1 MRVPPKDSQFSWL
14 DLNLNLNLN
23 ADIDVEPLAFC
34 HLVNDPLAREPLAR
48 DHIEQGA
55 HAEELLVKELS
66 LEELSLKEL
75 VPNAPLEGPLFMGLA
90 ARIGWKEMF
99 IFLAV
104 LLAHLVLLAFLSWQ
118 FKGPYLAQESI
129 KRDKQAIS
137 AYMLTQAEFDA
148 MKAKSRPAEVP
159 VKALLTS
166 EPKQDTLNQ
175 RGERTED
182 NLASVPAQQ
191 SDSLTE
197 LNPEKEASATQ
208 VTRFQPNVVQTSVE
222 PSVVPAVDPSE
233 SNIAPK
239 IEVPADTQNENEAFS
254 FDGMKGLNLESGA
267 ADSGGVSAATGDY
280 MARHRQA
287 QLDKLVEHV
296 ADKAIQKKSM
306 SEMDGK
312 MRVLALPKENE
323 YETAITL
330 DSKVDPNR
338 IVKIGDTCYR
348 VVSVATPINP
358 HGENL
363 GFPFKCGG
371 DKVKQAIKD
380 SLDKHLS
387 MMGVEV
393 KDKN

>member
-1 MRVPPKDSQFSWL
+1 M
-14 DLNLNLNLN
+14 
-23 ADIDVEPLAFC
+23 
-34 HLVNDPLAREPLAR
+34 
-48 DHIEQGA
+48 
-55 HAEELLVKELS
+55 
-66 LEELSLKEL
+66 
-75 VPNAPLEGPLFMGLA
+75 A
-90 ARIGWKEMF
+90 AKIGWRELF
-99 IFLAV
+99 IFLVV
-104 LLAHLVLLAFLSWQ
+104 LLAHLALLALLSWQ

-129 KRDKQAIS
+129 ERDKKAIS
-137 AYMLTQAEFDA
+137 AYMLTQTEFDA

-159 VKALLTS
+159 VNA
-166 EPKQDTLNQ
+166 PKQDTLNQ
-175 RGERTED
+175 RAEVTED
-182 NLASVPAQQ
+182 SPAPIFAQQ
-191 SDSLTE
+191 SAEPIKPS
-197 LNPEKEASATQ
+197 PEKGASATQ
-208 VTRFQPNVVQTSVE
+208 VTGFQPNVTQASVD
-222 PSVVPAVDPSE
+222 PALDPAVELSE
-233 SNIAPK
+233 PNIVSK
-239 IEVPADTQNENEAFS
+239 IEVPADTQKENEAFS
-254 FDGMKGLNLESGA
+254 FDGTKGLNLERGA
-267 ADSGGVSAATGDY
+267 TDSEAVSAATGDY
-280 MARHRQA
+280 MARHRQE
-287 QLDKLVEHV
+287 QLDKLVEHA
-296 ADKAIQKKSM
+296 ADKATQKKSM

-387 MMGVEV
+387 MMGVKV

>member
-1 MRVPPKDSQFSWL
+1 MRVPPKDSQSSWL

-34 HLVNDPLAREPLAR
+34 YLVNDPLAKEPFAR
-48 DHIEQGA
+48 DHVEQGA
-55 HAEELLVKELS
+55 HAAELLVKELVP
-66 LEELSLKEL
+66 KE
-75 VPNAPLEGPLFMGLA
+75 PLEGPLSIALA
-90 ARIGWKEMF
+90 ARIGWKDLSL
-99 IFLAV
+99 FLVV
-104 LLAHLVLLAFLSWQ
+104 LLAHLALLALLSWQ

-166 EPKQDTLNQ
+166 ELKQDTLNQ
-175 RGERTED
+175 RVEVTED
-182 NLASVPAQQ
+182 NPAPIFTQQ
-191 SDSLTE
+191 SAVPIKPS
-197 LNPEKEASATQ
+197 PEKGASATQ
-208 VTRFQPNVVQTSVE
+208 VTGFQPNVTQASVD
-222 PSVVPAVDPSE
+222 PALESAVAPIVDPSE
-233 SNIAPK
+233 TG
-239 IEVPADTQNENEAFS
+239 IEHKLEAPADTQKENEAFS
-254 FDGMKGLNLESGA
+254 FDGMKGLNLERGA
-267 ADSGGVSAATGDY
+267 ADSGAVSAVTGDY
-280 MARHRQA
+280 MARYRQA
-287 QLDKLVEHV
+287 QLDKLVEHA
-296 ADKAIQKKSM
+296 ADKATQKKSM

-330 DSKVDPNR
+330 DSKLDPNR

-363 GFPFKCGG
+363 GFPFNCGG
-371 DKVKQAIKD
+371 DKVKLAIKD

-387 MMGVEV
+387 MMGVKV

>member
-1 MRVPPKDSQFSWL
+1 MSEHDQQ
-14 DLNLNLNLN
+14 D
-23 ADIDVEPLAFC
+23 AQVEM
-34 HLVNDPLAREPLAR
+34 
-48 DHIEQGA
+48 
-55 HAEELLVKELS
+55 LLVK
-66 LEELSLKEL
+66 ELSLKEL
-75 VPNAPLEGPLFMGLA
+75 VPNAPLEGPLSIAIA
-90 ARIGWKEMF
+90 ARIGWKDLSL
-99 IFLAV
+99 FLVV
-104 LLAHLVLLAFLSWQ
+104 LLAHLALLAFLSWQ

-159 VKALLTS
+159 VNAPLTS
-166 EPKQDTLNQ
+166 QLNHSQLSQSQLDQGEPRQDTLNQ

-182 NLASVPAQQ
+182 NLAPVPAQQ
-191 SDSLTE
+191 SASLTE

-208 VTRFQPNVVQTSVE
+208 ITRFQPNVVQTRVE
-222 PSVVPAVDPSE
+222 PSLDSAVDSSE
-233 SNIAPK
+233 SGIAPK
-239 IEVPADTQNENEAFS
+239 IEVPVDTQKKNEAFS
-254 FDGMKGLNLESGA
+254 FDGMKGLNLERGA
-267 ADSGGVSAATGDY
+267 ADSGAVSAATGDY

-287 QLDKLVEHV
+287 QLDKLVEHA
-296 ADKAIQKKSM
+296 ADKATQKQSM
-306 SEMDGK
+306 SEMDGE

-330 DSKVDPNR
+330 DSKLDPNR

-387 MMGVEV
+387 MMGVEI

>member
-1 MRVPPKDSQFSWL
+1 M
-14 DLNLNLNLN
+14 
-23 ADIDVEPLAFC
+23 
-34 HLVNDPLAREPLAR
+34 
-48 DHIEQGA
+48 
-55 HAEELLVKELS
+55 
-66 LEELSLKEL
+66 
-75 VPNAPLEGPLFMGLA
+75 
-90 ARIGWKEMF
+90 
-99 IFLAV
+99 
-104 LLAHLVLLAFLSWQ
+104 SWQ

-159 VKALLTS
+159 VNAPLTS
-166 EPKQDTLNQ
+166 QSNQNASKQDTLNQ
-175 RGERTED
+175 SVEVTED
-182 NLASVPAQQ
+182 NLAPVSAQQ
-191 SDSLTE
+191 SAAPIKSS
-197 LNPEKEASATQ
+197 PEKGASATQ
-208 VTRFQPNVVQTSVE
+208 VTRFQPNVTQASVDPALE
-222 PSVVPAVDPSE
+222 PAVELSE
-233 SNIAPK
+233 SNIVSK
-239 IEVPADTQNENEAFS
+239 IEAPADTQKENEAFS
-254 FDGMKGLNLESGA
+254 FDGAKGLNLESSAA
-267 ADSGGVSAATGDY
+267 ADSGAVSAATGDY
-280 MARHRQA
+280 MARYRQA
-287 QLDKLVEHV
+287 QLDKLVEHA
-296 ADKAIQKKSM
+296 ADKATQKKSM
-306 SEMDGK
+306 SEMNGK

-387 MMGVEV
+387 MMGVEI

>member
-1 MRVPPKDSQFSWL
+1 
-14 DLNLNLNLN
+14 
-23 ADIDVEPLAFC
+23 
-34 HLVNDPLAREPLAR
+34 
-48 DHIEQGA
+48 
-55 HAEELLVKELS
+55 
-66 LEELSLKEL
+66 
-75 VPNAPLEGPLFMGLA
+75 
-90 ARIGWKEMF
+90 MF
-99 IFLAV
+99 IFLVV
-104 LLAHLVLLAFLSWQ
+104 LLAHLALLALLSWQ
-118 FKGPYLAQESI
+118 FKGPYLAQGSI
-129 KRDKQAIS
+129 KQGKKAIS

-175 RGERTED
+175 RVEVTE
-182 NLASVPAQQ
+182 NNPAPIFTQQ
-191 SDSLTE
+191 SAVPIKPS
-197 LNPEKEASATQ
+197 PEKGTSATQ

-222 PSVVPAVDPSE
+222 PALEPAVDPSE
-233 SNIAPK
+233 SNIVSK
-239 IEVPADTQNENEAFS
+239 IEAPADTQKENEAFS
-254 FDGMKGLNLESGA
+254 FDGAKGLNLESSAA
-267 ADSGGVSAATGDY
+267 ADSGAVSAATGDY
-280 MARHRQA
+280 MARYRQA
-287 QLDKLVEHV
+287 QLDKLVEHA
-296 ADKAIQKKSM
+296 ADKATQKKSM

-387 MMGVEV
+387 MMGVEI

>member
-1 MRVPPKDSQFSWL
+1 M
-14 DLNLNLNLN
+14 
-23 ADIDVEPLAFC
+23 
-34 HLVNDPLAREPLAR
+34 
-48 DHIEQGA
+48 
-55 HAEELLVKELS
+55 
-66 LEELSLKEL
+66 
-75 VPNAPLEGPLFMGLA
+75 A
-90 ARIGWKEMF
+90 AMIGWRELF
-99 IFLAV
+99 IFLVV
-104 LLAHLVLLAFLSWQ
+104 LLAHLALLALLSWQ
-118 FKGPYLAQESI
+118 FKGPYLAQGSI
-129 KRDKQAIS
+129 KQGKQAIS

-175 RGERTED
+175 RVEVTED
-182 NLASVPAQQ
+182 NPAPVSAQQ
-191 SDSLTE
+191 STALIKPS
-197 LNPEKEASATQ
+197 PEKVASATQ
-208 VTRFQPNVVQTSVE
+208 ITRFQPNVVQTSVE
-222 PSVVPAVDPSE
+222 PSLDSAVELSE
-233 SNIAPK
+233 PNIVSK
-239 IEVPADTQNENEAFS
+239 IEVPADTQKKNEAFS
-254 FDGMKGLNLESGA
+254 FDGMKGLNLERGA
-267 ADSGGVSAATGDY
+267 ADSGAVSAATGDY

-287 QLDKLVEHV
+287 QLDKLVEHA
-296 ADKAIQKKSM
+296 ADKATQKQSM
-306 SEMDGK
+306 SEMDGE

-330 DSKVDPNR
+330 DSKLDPNR

-387 MMGVEV
+387 MMGVEI

>member
-1 MRVPPKDSQFSWL
+1 MLLRVHPKDSQSSWL

-23 ADIDVEPLAFC
+23 LNADIDIEQLVFCHLASEPLAGKQA
-34 HLVNDPLAREPLAR
+34 D
-48 DHIEQGA
+48 QGA

-75 VPNAPLEGPLFMGLA
+75 VPNAPFEGPLSIAIA
-90 ARIGWKEMF
+90 ARIGWKDLSL
-99 IFLAV
+99 FLVV
-104 LLAHLVLLAFLSWQ
+104 LLAHLALLAFLSWQ

-129 KRDKQAIS
+129 KQDKKAIS

-159 VKALLTS
+159 VNA
-166 EPKQDTLNQ
+166 PKQDTLNQ
-175 RGERTED
+175 RAEVTED
-182 NLASVPAQQ
+182 NPAPIFAQQ
-191 SDSLTE
+191 SAAPIKPS
-197 LNPEKEASATQ
+197 PEKEASATQ
-208 VTRFQPNVVQTSVE
+208 VTRFQPNVTQASVE

-233 SNIAPK
+233 FNIAPK
-239 IEVPADTQNENEAFS
+239 IEVHADTQKKNEAFS
-254 FDGMKGLNLESGA
+254 FKAAKGLNLERGA
-267 ADSGGVSAATGDY
+267 ADSGAVSAATGDY
-280 MARHRQA
+280 MARYRQA
-287 QLDKLVEHV
+287 QLDKLVEHA
-296 ADKAIQKKSM
+296 ADKATQKKSM
-306 SEMDGK
+306 SEMDGE

-348 VVSVATPINP
+348 VVSVATAINP

-387 MMGVEV
+387 MMGVKV